1 MKRIHVGLKV
11 SDIEKAVI
19 FYNRLFGMKPS
30 LLRSDYAKWMLDDP
44 LLNFSVDIHG
54 EGPVGSAHFGVQ
66 VNGNEE
72 LEKERVRIDEVGL
85 SREDQNNLICG
96 YQLQHKSWVEDP
108 DGLMWETFFTEG
120 VVEGSD
126 YGNEEVP

>member
-19 FYNRLFGMKPS
+19 FYTRLFGMKPS

-54 EGPVGSAHFGVQ
+54 EGLVGAAHFGVQ

>member
-19 FYNRLFGMKPS
+19 FYTRLFGMKPS

-54 EGPVGSAHFGVQ
+54 EGLVGSAHFGVQ

-96 YQLQHKSWVEDP
+96 YKLQHKSWVEDP

>member
-19 FYNRLFGMKPS
+19 FYTRLFGMKPS

-54 EGPVGSAHFGVQ
+54 EGLVGSAHFGVQ

-120 VVEGSD
+120 VVESSD
-126 YGNEEVP
+126 YGNEEMP

>member
-19 FYNRLFGMKPS
+19 FYTRLFGMKPS

-54 EGPVGSAHFGVQ
+54 EGLVGSAHFGVQ

-126 YGNEEVP
+126 YGNEEMP

>member
-1 MKRIHVGLKV
+1 MGLKV

-19 FYNRLFGMKPS
+19 FYTRLFGMKPS

-54 EGPVGSAHFGVQ
+54 EGLVGSAHFGVQ

>member
-30 LLRSDYAKWMLDDP
+30 LLRPDYAKWMLDDP

-54 EGPVGSAHFGVQ
+54 EGLVGSAHFGVQ

>member
-54 EGPVGSAHFGVQ
+54 EGLVGSAHFGVQ

-120 VVEGSD
+120 VVESSD

>member
-19 FYNRLFGMKPS
+19 FYTRLFGMKPS

-54 EGPVGSAHFGVQ
+54 EGLVGSAHFGVQ

>member
-54 EGPVGSAHFGVQ
+54 EGLVGSAHFGVQ

-120 VVEGSD
+120 VVESSD
-126 YGNEEVP
+126 YGNEEMP

>member
-11 SDIEKAVI
+11 NDIEKAVI
-19 FYNRLFGMKPS
+19 FYTRLFGMKPS

-54 EGPVGSAHFGVQ
+54 EGLVGSAHFGVQ

-120 VVEGSD
+120 VVESSD
-126 YGNEEVP
+126 YGNEEMP

>member
-54 EGPVGSAHFGVQ
+54 EGLVGSAHFGVQ